1 MNEPDGDN
9 FAPASTVEYI
19 ESLLDVLGDRD
30 PLPAQEAFPSTLRAA
45 VTGLSDEDL
54 RRPERPGKWSV
65 LQVVQHLADTEL
77 AYGYR
82 MRMILAHDTP
92 RIQAYDQD
100 RWAERLRYDEA
111 NLDDALAEFEV
122 LRASNLRLLRGLS
135 DDGWDRTGLHDERGP
150 ESIRRIVRMLAGHD
164 LAHLRQIERIKRAHD
179 LA

>member
-1 MNEPDGDN
+1 MTDSDDAR

-30 PLPAQEAFPSTLRAA
+30 PLTAQEAFPSTLRAA
-45 VTGLSDEDL
+45 VAELSDEDL

-65 LQVVQHLADTEL
+65 LQVVQHVADTEL
-77 AYGYR
+77 AYAYR

-100 RWAERLRYDEA
+100 RWVERLRYNEVA
-111 NLDDALAEFEV
+111 LDDALAEFEA
-122 LRASNLRLLRGLS
+122 LRASNLRLLRRLS
-135 DDGWDRTGLHDERGP
+135 DGAWDRTGLHAERGL
-150 ESIRRIVRMLAGHD
+150 ESIRRIAQMLAGHD
-164 LAHLRQIERIKRAHD
+164 LAHLHQIKRIKRAHG